1 MANSGI
7 KKTTV
12 VNRQVL
18 FHTCGIDGKLAAAAD
33 EETPDGV
40 EYDYVFPNVRHSYEA
55 EWWVLL

>member
-1 MANSGI
+1 MADSGI

-18 FHTCGIDGKLAAAAD
+18 FHTSGIDGKLAAATD

-40 EYDYVFPNVRHSYEA
+40 EYDYVFPNVRHGCEA
-55 EWWVLL
+55 KWWLLV